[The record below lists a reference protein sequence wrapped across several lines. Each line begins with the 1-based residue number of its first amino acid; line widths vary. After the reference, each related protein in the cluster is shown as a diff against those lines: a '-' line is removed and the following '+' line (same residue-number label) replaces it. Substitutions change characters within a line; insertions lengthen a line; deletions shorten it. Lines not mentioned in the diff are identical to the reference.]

1 MTAIVIVITL
11 TVFIWIALTF
21 VVAKTGPE
29 KIATV
34 GRNGDRNALVV
45 YDPDPIYNLDEK
57 VSIAFAEGLAR
68 EGWISKIA
76 TVAAAKKIEEPFD
89 LYVFCA
95 NTYNWAPDKAIRNYI
110 KKSNHLKKKQVV
122 AITLGSGA
130 TKRSQRLLEEL
141 ITQKGAIL
149 IDSRSFW
156 LMKPNTESESKR
168 SNRKIAVEMANNFGK
183 EIAEHIKN
191 EALELKNK

>member
-1 MTAIVIVITL
+1 M
-11 TVFIWIALTF
+11 LTF

-34 GRNGDRNALVV
+34 GKNNNHSALVV

-57 VSIAFAEGLAR
+57 ISLAFAEGLTKD
-68 EGWISKIA
+68 GWTSKIA
-76 TVAAAKKIEEPFD
+76 TVAAAAKIEEPFD

-95 NTYNWAPDKAIRNYI
+95 NTYNWAPDKAIRDYI
-110 KKSNHLKKKQVV
+110 KNSNHLEEQKVV

-141 ITQKGAIL
+141 ITQKDAIL

-156 LMKPNTESESKR
+156 LMKPNNESEPKR
-168 SNRKIAVEMANNFGK
+168 SNRKIALEMANNFGK
-183 EIAEHIKN
+183 EIADRLRNKKN
-191 EALELKNK
+191 EALEFKNK

>member
-1 MTAIVIVITL
+1 MKRTKRAMTAILVVLAMTII
-11 TVFIWIALTF
+11 IWVVLSV

-29 KIATV
+29 KIATI
-34 GRNGDRNALVV
+34 GENGDLKALIV

-57 VSIAFAEGLAR
+57 ISIAFAEGLG
-68 EGWISKIA
+68 ENGWESKVA
-76 TVAAAKKIEEPFD
+76 TVAAAVKIKQSFD

-110 KKSNHLKKKQVV
+110 NNNNDLEGKKVV

-130 TKRSQRLLEEL
+130 TKRSQRLLERL
-141 ITQKGAIL
+141 ITQKQGVL

-156 LMKPNTESESKR
+156 LMKPNDELETKR
-168 SNRKIAVEMANNFGK
+168 SNRKIALEMANDFGK
-183 EIAEHIKN
+183 KTAENIN
-191 EALELKNK
+191 N